1 MTRRPPWMATLPT
14 TTSKPASSR
23 TSAPRPDATPAPLP
37 PSGLGLA
44 SERARANMVEVLA
57 RAGVRDPQVLG
68 ALLQVP
74 RHQFVEPG
82 LASRAYEDV
91 ALPIGHGQTI
101 SKPST
106 VARMIELVTAH
117 LPRARRA
124 SAQALEVG
132 TGCGYQAAVM
142 ARVFGQVVSIERV
155 RGLHEQAR
163 TNLRM
168 LRLSN
173 LRLAFGDGHQGVAQ
187 GAPYDAIVVAAAG
200 DAVPEP
206 LLEQMRVGA
215 RLIAPVASGGRQALH
230 LVERVSTGE
239 WQLTILDAV
248 RFVPLRTG
256 TT

>member
-1 MTRRPPWMATLPT
+1 MQAAGGQSGIGM
-14 TTSKPASSR
+14 
-23 TSAPRPDATPAPLP
+23 TSARTR
-37 PSGLGLA
+37 
-44 SERARANMVEVLA
+44 ERLIQRLMEQ
-57 RAGVRDPQVLG
+57 GIRDPRVLDRIRN
-68 ALLQVP
+68 VP
-74 RHQFVEPG
+74 RHQFVDEA
-82 LASRAYEDV
+82 LASRAYEDT
-91 ALPIGHGQTI
+91 ALPIGFGQTI
-101 SKPST
+101 SQPYV
-106 VARMIELVTAH
+106 VARMTEAVTVGGTPAKV
-117 LPRARRA
+117 
-124 SAQALEVG
+124 LEVG

-230 LVERVSTGE
+230 LVERVSEAE